1 MNSAPN
7 KGTRPLPPPGED
19 NAAHNSSAQQADNAP
34 INAPEDDV
42 HMQQDASLDEI
53 LEQIRQRNYPGVEQ
67 LASRREQ
74 RMIPRLATDAQ
85 PWRVILQTMGSDPK
99 VLGVDVRDIAVV
111 GRSDQI
117 APGIPE
123 LDLEPFGA
131 QEHGVSR
138 RHAILLPDDDGLAL
152 IDLEST
158 NGTWINGVYLQPG
171 QKYQLR
177 VGDRVEFGRLR
188 LVVRVV
194 GAMLQGGDAKE
205 QTAIT
210 RPRPGRNK

>member
-1 MNSAPN
+1 MNSAPM
-7 KGTRPLPPPGED
+7 KGTRPLPPPEED
-19 NAAHNSSAQQADNAP
+19 NAAHSQSAQQADSAP
-34 INAPEDDV
+34 INAPEDQAK
-42 HMQQDASLDEI
+42 MQPEASIDDI
-53 LEQIRQRNYPGVEQ
+53 LEQIRQRNHAGVEQ

-74 RMIPRLATDAQ
+74 RMIPRLATDVQ
-85 PWRVILQTMGSDPK
+85 PWRVIFQTMGADPK

-117 APGIPE
+117 VSGIPE

-138 RHAILLPDDDGLAL
+138 RHAIFLLSNEGLTL
-152 IDLEST
+152 MDLEST

-171 QKYQLR
+171 QKYRLR
-177 VGDRVEFGRLR
+177 AGDRVEFGRLR

-194 GAMLQGGDAKE
+194 GEMLQGGSEED